1 MKFCEKLQKL
11 RKDRGYSQE
20 QLADLLEVSRQSVS
34 KWESGTTY
42 PEMDKLLSL
51 CKIFNVTLDDLTNDN
66 VTDKNIK
73 ERSKNNFSNLF
84 YSILDIINK
93 SFEMFKSMTS
103 KEKGK
108 CIIELFIL
116 FIILLI
122 FKIPFNYINNSII
135 KIFINF
141 SSKTYDILSSIWYF
155 ISNTIYLILFI
166 AIFVYVYK
174 IRFLDKFNRSEGIK
188 IKDDNDNNVKFTE
201 DNNDLILNN
210 KKEKHNFF
218 LFDIL
223 AKIFNI
229 FLKMCII
236 LILLPIIIS
245 FIILVIIT
253 TLTLIMQFIGIHF
266 IGIFIAL
273 LGAVLFLLVIIE
285 LLIKILL
292 NANLINKRMFLIF
305 LGSLITLGVGIGIST
320 YEISK
325 VDYKDELPT
334 SVSADTYEYTFK
346 MRDDLVFFDYFNT
359 NYVINNDLKDDVNI
373 VVNYYDDYL
382 NVNIDLNNNFLG
394 IYKYVSFDKT
404 LNYIDLI
411 KNDLKKKKL
420 YNYNLLMNMDVKIET
435 SEKNINIIKNNL
447 EKYYKDKEE
456 EYNKFEYYE
465 NRVYELEEEIYE
477 KDVIINDLKDKINN
491 LEEKISDISGLIE

>member
-201 DNNDLILNN
+201 DNNDLILDN

-229 FLKMCII
+229 FLKICII

-420 YNYNLLMNMDVKIET
+420 YNYNLLMNIDVKIET

>member
-11 RKDRGYSQE
+11 RKDIGYSQE

-201 DNNDLILNN
+201 DNNDLILDN

-266 IGIFIAL
+266 IGVFIAL

-477 KDVIINDLKDKINN
+477 KDVIINDLEDKINN

>member
-201 DNNDLILNN
+201 DNNDLILDN

-253 TLTLIMQFIGIHF
+253 TLTLIMQFVGIHF

-273 LGAVLFLLVIIE
+273 LGGVLFLLVIIE

-477 KDVIINDLKDKINN
+477 KDVIINDLEDKINN
-491 LEEKISDISGLIE
+491 LEEKISDIGGLIE

>member
-201 DNNDLILNN
+201 DNNDLILDN

-477 KDVIINDLKDKINN
+477 KDVIINDLEDKINN
-491 LEEKISDISGLIE
+491 LEEKISDIGGLIE

>member
-93 SFEMFKSMTS
+93 IFEMFKSMTS

-201 DNNDLILNN
+201 DNNDLILDN

-477 KDVIINDLKDKINN
+477 KDVIINDLEDKINN

>member
-201 DNNDLILNN
+201 DNNDLILDN

-253 TLTLIMQFIGIHF
+253 TLILIMQFIGIHF

-477 KDVIINDLKDKINN
+477 KDVIINDLEDKINN

>member
-141 SSKTYDILSSIWYF
+141 SSKTYDILASIWYF

-334 SVSADTYEYTFK
+334 SVSADTYECTFK

-477 KDVIINDLKDKINN
+477 KDVIINDLEDKINN

>member
-166 AIFVYVYK
+166 AIFIYVYK

-201 DNNDLILNN
+201 DNNDLILDN

-266 IGIFIAL
+266 IGVFIAL

-334 SVSADTYEYTFK
+334 SVSADTYECTFK

-477 KDVIINDLKDKINN
+477 KDVIINDLEEKINN

>member
-122 FKIPFNYINNSII
+122 FKIPFNFINNSII

-477 KDVIINDLKDKINN
+477 KDVIINDLEDKINN

>member
-122 FKIPFNYINNSII
+122 FKIPFNFINNSII

-201 DNNDLILNN
+201 DNNDLILDN

-253 TLTLIMQFIGIHF
+253 TLTLIIQFIGIHF

-420 YNYNLLMNMDVKIET
+420 YNYNLLMNIDVKIET

>member
-201 DNNDLILNN
+201 DNNDLMLDN

-477 KDVIINDLKDKINN
+477 KDVIINDLEDKINN

>member
-141 SSKTYDILSSIWYF
+141 SSKTYDILASIWYF

-201 DNNDLILNN
+201 DNNDLILDN

-477 KDVIINDLKDKINN
+477 KDVIINDLEDKINN

>member
-1 MKFCEKLQKL
+1 M
-11 RKDRGYSQE
+11 
-20 QLADLLEVSRQSVS
+20 ADLLEVSRQSVS

-477 KDVIINDLKDKINN
+477 KDVIINDLEDKINN

>member
-1 MKFCEKLQKL
+1 
-11 RKDRGYSQE
+11 
-20 QLADLLEVSRQSVS
+20 
-34 KWESGTTY
+34 
-42 PEMDKLLSL
+42 
-51 CKIFNVTLDDLTNDN
+51 
-66 VTDKNIK
+66 
-73 ERSKNNFSNLF
+73 
-84 YSILDIINK
+84 
-93 SFEMFKSMTS
+93 
-103 KEKGK
+103 
-108 CIIELFIL
+108 
-116 FIILLI
+116 
-122 FKIPFNYINNSII
+122 
-135 KIFINF
+135 
-141 SSKTYDILSSIWYF
+141 
-155 ISNTIYLILFI
+155 
-166 AIFVYVYK
+166 
-174 IRFLDKFNRSEGIK
+174 
-188 IKDDNDNNVKFTE
+188 
-201 DNNDLILNN
+201 
-210 KKEKHNFF
+210 
-218 LFDIL
+218 
-223 AKIFNI
+223 
-229 FLKMCII
+229 
-236 LILLPIIIS
+236 
-245 FIILVIIT
+245 
-253 TLTLIMQFIGIHF
+253 
-266 IGIFIAL
+266 
-273 LGAVLFLLVIIE
+273 
-285 LLIKILL
+285 
-292 NANLINKRMFLIF
+292 MFLIF

-477 KDVIINDLKDKINN
+477 KDVIINDLEDKINN